1 MQSVAQGWLV
11 YSLTGS
17 PLYLGIV
24 ATATSIPV
32 LLFTLIG
39 GVAAD
44 RFTKRSLLIATQA
57 LSIVPALALAVL
69 TDLKLIGIW
78 QIIAIALVLGTINA
92 FDIPARHSF
101 VAEMVHKG
109 HLLNAI
115 ALNAAAFNAARI
127 IGPVAAG
134 LIIAYMGITACFY
147 INAISF
153 LGVIAALFLIHEKGR
168 PERIP
173 GIISDQ
179 PAERPLGAA
188 SALLQDLLK
197 GLRFVHTEKDV
208 LRIMLLVAVF
218 SLLAIPFVTFLP
230 VFAEDILKVGA
241 KGLGFMAGATG
252 CGATAAALTIAFRRD
267 INRKGL
273 FMFISGLI
281 FAAALLAFS
290 FSRNYY
296 LSVVILAFAGWGAIS
311 LFAVANSFIQLAT
324 PDALRGR
331 VMSVYTFVFL
341 GFAPIGNAIIGFIS
355 NIFGTPN
362 ALFVSS
368 FICLLTIIKSSGY
381 LRGLAHQA
389 ENTDRPN
396 ATTETG
402 KP

>member
-17 PLYLGIV
+17 PLYLGLV
-24 ATATSIPV
+24 ATAASIPV

-44 RFTKRSLLIATQA
+44 RFTKRSLIIVTQA
-57 LSIVPALALAVL
+57 LSIIPALVLAIL

-78 QIIAIALVLGTINA
+78 QIIVIALVLGTINA
-92 FDIPARHSF
+92 FDIPARQAF

-115 ALNAAAFNAARI
+115 ALNSAAFNSARI

-134 LIIAYMGITACFY
+134 LIIASMGITACFY

-168 PERIP
+168 PERTSEIMP
-173 GIISDQ
+173 EQSAG
-179 PAERPLGAA
+179 RPLGAA
-188 SALLQDLLK
+188 AAFLLDLLK
-197 GLRFVHTEKDV
+197 GLRFVQKEKDI
-208 LRIMLLVAVF
+208 LRIMLLVSIF
-218 SLLAIPFVTFLP
+218 SLLGIPFVTFLP
-230 VFAEDILKVGA
+230 VFAESILKVGA

-267 INRKGL
+267 IDRKGL
-273 FMFISGLI
+273 FMYISGLI
-281 FAAALLAFS
+281 FASALLAFS

-296 LSVVILAFAGWGAIS
+296 VSVAILAFAGWGAIS

-331 VMSVYTFVFL
+331 VMSVYTLVFL
-341 GFAPIGNAIIGFIS
+341 GFAPVGNAIVGFMS

-362 ALFVSS
+362 TLFVSS
-368 FICLLTIIKSSGY
+368 LICLLTVIKFSGY
-381 LRGLAHQA
+381 LRDLTHQRGGL
-389 ENTDRPN
+389 RS
-396 ATTETG
+396 
-402 KP
+402 K

>member
-17 PLYLGIV
+17 PLYLGLV
-24 ATATSIPV
+24 ATASSIPV

-44 RFTKRSLLIATQA
+44 RFTKRSLIIITQA
-57 LSIVPALALAVL
+57 LSIVPALVLAIL

-92 FDIPARHSF
+92 FDIPARQAF
-101 VAEMVHKG
+101 VAEMVLKG

-115 ALNAAAFNAARI
+115 ALNSAAFNAARI

-168 PERIP
+168 PERVS
-173 GIISDQ
+173 GIVPEQ
-179 PAERPLGAA
+179 PVERPLGAA
-188 SALLQDLLK
+188 AAFLQDLLK
-197 GLRFVHTEKDV
+197 GLSFVQKEKDV

-218 SLLAIPFVTFLP
+218 SLLGVPFVTFLP
-230 VFAEDILKVGA
+230 VFAEGILKVGA
-241 KGLGFMAGATG
+241 RGLGFMAGATG

-281 FAAALLAFS
+281 FASALLCFS
-290 FSRNYY
+290 FSRNFYV
-296 LSVVILAFAGWGAIS
+296 SVVILAFAGWGAIS

-324 PDALRGR
+324 PDVLRGR
-331 VMSVYTFVFL
+331 VMSVYTLVFL
-341 GFAPIGNAIIGFIS
+341 GFAPIGNAIVGFMS
-355 NIFGTPN
+355 NIFGTPHT
-362 ALFVSS
+362 LFISS
-368 FICLLTIIKSSGY
+368 LICLLTVIRFSGY
-381 LRGLAHQA
+381 LQGLRRQ
-389 ENTDRPN
+389 N
-396 ATTETG
+396 
-402 KP
+402 

>member
-17 PLYLGIV
+17 PFYLGIV

-32 LLFTLIG
+32 LFFALIG

-44 RFTKRSLLIATQA
+44 RFTKRSLIIVTQA
-57 LSIVPALALAVL
+57 LSIVPALVLAVL

-92 FDIPARHSF
+92 FDIPARQSF

-115 ALNAAAFNAARI
+115 ALNSAAFNSARI

-147 INAISF
+147 ANAISF
-153 LGVIAALFLIHEKGR
+153 LGVIAALLLIREKGR
-168 PERIP
+168 PARAPEIMP
-173 GIISDQ
+173 GHLEVKPS
-179 PAERPLGAA
+179 GATA
-188 SALLQDLLK
+188 ALFQDLLK
-197 GLRFVHTEKDV
+197 GLRFVKAEKDV

-218 SLLAIPFVTFLP
+218 SLLGIPFVTFLP
-230 VFAEDILKVGA
+230 VFAEGILKVGA

-267 INRKGL
+267 IDRKGL

-281 FAAALLAFS
+281 FASTLLAFS

-296 LSVVILAFAGWGAIS
+296 VSVVILVFAGWGAIS
-311 LFAVANSFIQLAT
+311 LFAVANSFIQLVT

-331 VMSVYTFVFL
+331 VMSVYTLVFL
-341 GFAPIGNAIIGFIS
+341 GFAPVGNAIVGFMSIV
-355 NIFGTPN
+355 FGTPHT
-362 ALFVSS
+362 LFICSL
-368 FICLLTIIKSSGY
+368 ICLLTVIKFSGY
-381 LRGLAHQA
+381 LRGLTHQRGGV
-389 ENTDRPN
+389 DRFV
-396 ATTETG
+396 G
-402 KP
+402 KT

>member
-17 PLYLGIV
+17 PLYLGLV
-24 ATATSIPV
+24 ATASSIPV

-44 RFTKRSLLIATQA
+44 RVTKRSLIIITQA
-57 LSIVPALALAVL
+57 LSIAPALLLAIL

-78 QIIAIALVLGTINA
+78 QIIVIALVLGTINA
-92 FDIPARHSF
+92 FDIPARQAF

-115 ALNAAAFNAARI
+115 ALNSAAFNAARI

-153 LGVIAALFLIHEKGR
+153 LGVIAALFLMREKGR

-173 GIISDQ
+173 ETMPEQLADK
-179 PAERPLGAA
+179 PLGAA
-188 SALLQDLLK
+188 AAFLQDLLK
-197 GLRFVHTEKDV
+197 GLSFVQAEKDV

-218 SLLAIPFVTFLP
+218 SLLGVPFVTFLP
-230 VFAEDILKVGA
+230 VFAEGILKVGA

-281 FAAALLAFS
+281 FASALLCFS
-290 FSRNYY
+290 FSRNFYI
-296 LSVVILAFAGWGAIS
+296 SVVILAFAGWGAIS

-331 VMSVYTFVFL
+331 VMSVYTLVFL
-341 GFAPIGNAIIGFIS
+341 GFAPVGNAIVGFMS
-355 NIFGTPN
+355 NIFGTPHT
-362 ALFVSS
+362 LFISS
-368 FICLLTIIKSSGY
+368 LICLLTVIAFSGY
-381 LRGLAHQA
+381 LRGLTHQ
-389 ENTDRPN
+389 N
-396 ATTETG
+396 
-402 KP
+402 